1 MANSDSS
8 SLLDWPLF
16 FYIQAS
22 QMISIY
28 WLIQKEKTIWGANPC
43 LPHTVAEKKK
53 KKNSITIIEREMSS
67 FQ

>member
-8 SLLDWPLF
+8 SLLGWPFF

-43 LPHTVAEKKK
+43 LPHIVAEK